1 MIEMNGFSVQ
11 LLRKRVKN
19 LNLRIDRSGE
29 VRLSA
34 PLRFPI
40 DLIHRFLHDKREWIE
55 AHRRRLKARIETL
68 PIKLDT
74 GEVHYFLGKPHELI
88 VRHDAEFNRVLI
100 ENEQLHLF
108 IKPKATTA
116 EKHAALHRWYRQEM
130 KSRLPDLIKKWE
142 AIIGV
147 QVNDWGI
154 KAMKTRWGSCNT
166 IEKRIWLNLILI
178 QKPLMCLEYVVVH
191 ELVHLLEASHNKRFH
206 ALMTQFMP
214 DWKTWKWT
222 LEKTV

>member
-1 MIEMNGFSVQ
+1 MIEMNGFTVQ
-11 LLRKRVKN
+11 LIRKRVKN

-34 PLRFPI
+34 PLRFPM

-55 AHRRRLKARIETL
+55 AHRSRLQARTETL
-68 PIKLDT
+68 PPRLDT
-74 GEVHYFLGKPHELI
+74 GEVQYFLGKPYELI
-88 VRHDAEFNRVLI
+88 VLHDATRNRVLI

-108 IKPKATTA
+108 VKSEATVA
-116 EKHAALHRWYRQEM
+116 EKHAVLQRWYRQEM

-166 IEKRIWLNLILI
+166 IKKRIWLNLNLI

-206 ALMTQFMP
+206 ALMTQYMP
-214 DWKTWKWT
+214 DWKTWKNQ
-222 LEKTV
+222 LKY